1 MSKEF
6 ENLLKEAE
14 KVKCDGYSL
23 QVSEIM
29 HLAKECNNNFI
40 NGSWLLFNI
49 GFVKGMRAE
58 KNRQKREKRKK
69 TIQTA

>member
-1 MSKEF
+1 MSREF

-14 KVKCDGYSL
+14 EVKCDGYSL
-23 QVSEIM
+23 RVSEIQ
-29 HLAKECNNNFI
+29 HLAKVCNNNFI
-40 NGSWLLFNI
+40 NGSWLLFKI

-58 KNRQKREKRKK
+58 KNRKKK